1 MLTGLGG
8 ALVNLRLT
16 VLARVPQTALAEGG
30 LLEKRE
36 REKRFLINKTATFP
50 PQTPLHLPHRW
61 LCSQTESVVLA
72 LFHVTERRV
81 ARHSLVALGAGAG
94 KVVFR
99 VGV

>member
-30 LLEKRE
+30 LQ
-36 REKRFLINKTATFP
+36 EKRFLINKTATFP

-72 LFHVTERRV
+72 LFHVTERRA